1 MDRKRLKREAGTH
14 QASPLHADRTAAI
27 EAARAHLAASRDVM
41 AACLAEDAFLNTT
54 AAIALKLV
62 VCLKAGGKI
71 MIAGNGGSAGDAQH
85 MAGEFLSRFRMERT
99 PLAAI
104 ALTVDSS
111 VMTAIGNDYGF
122 EHVFTRQVV
131 GLGRPGDVLIAL
143 STSGRSPNI
152 LGAMDAAR
160 KNGIGV
166 VAMTGSAGGDMASR
180 ADICLNAPSPDTP
193 LIQQVHIAA
202 AHIICGIV
210 ERMCAG
216 APEAGRD

>member
-1 MDRKRLKREAGTH
+1 MDRTRLKRK
-14 QASPLHADRTAAI
+14 ASAPAAAPDADRTAAI
-27 EAARAHLAASRDVM
+27 EAARLHLIASHEVM
-41 AACLAEDAFLNTT
+41 AACLADEAFLSTT

-62 VCLKAGGKI
+62 DCLKSGGKI

-122 EHVFTRQVV
+122 EHVFARQVM

-152 LGAMDAAR
+152 LSAMDAAR
-160 KNGIGV
+160 AMDVCVI
-166 VAMTGSAGGDMASR
+166 AMTGADGNAMASR
-180 ADICLNAPSPDTP
+180 ADVCLHAPSADTP

-216 APEAGRD
+216 SAGAGRG

>member
-1 MDRKRLKREAGTH
+1 MDRTRLKRKAGV
-14 QASPLHADRTAAI
+14 APAAMPDADRTAAI
-27 EAARAHLAASRDVM
+27 DAARAHVLASRDVM
-41 AACLAEDAFLNTT
+41 AACLADETFLTTT

-62 VCLKAGGKI
+62 ACLKSGGKI

-122 EHVFTRQVV
+122 EHVFARQVM
-131 GLGRPGDVLIAL
+131 GLGKPGDVLIAL

-152 LGAMDAAR
+152 LKAMDAAR
-160 KNGIGV
+160 ATGV
-166 VAMTGSAGGDMASR
+166 CIVAMTGAEGNEMASR
-180 ADICLNAPSPDTP
+180 AGICLHAPSADTP

-216 APEAGRD
+216 SAGAGRG